1 MSAIEFIWNGNKT
14 IIQTT
19 ENEKI
24 SEVVKKFFTK
34 AGQNLEN
41 MSFLYGGQKL
51 NLESTFSEAATSIDF
66 FLRICR
72 SCIFIFFIFCNI

>member
-19 ENEKI
+19 ENEKL

-41 MSFLYGGQKL
+41 MSFLYGGEQL
-51 NLESTFSEAATSIDF
+51 NLESTFSEAATSIDKEEKKNGSSSN
-66 FLRICR
+66 R
-72 SCIFIFFIFCNI
+72 